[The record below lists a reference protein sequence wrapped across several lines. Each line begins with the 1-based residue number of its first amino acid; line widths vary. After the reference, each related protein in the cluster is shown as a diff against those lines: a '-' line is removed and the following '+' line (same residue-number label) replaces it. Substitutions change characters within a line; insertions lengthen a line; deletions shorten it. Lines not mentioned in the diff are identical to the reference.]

1 MQTQPRPAL
10 FLDRDGVINVD
21 RGYVSRREDF
31 EWLPGIFDL
40 ARTAQGLGFALVVV
54 TNQSGIGR
62 GYYTEQDFQALTA
75 YMRERFVAE
84 GVPLDAVYHCP
95 FHPESEQAK
104 YRHPDHP
111 WRKPRPGMILAAR
124 DELRL
129 DLARSAMVGDR
140 VSDVEA
146 GASAGVGALALIGAG
161 EQLPQGW
168 EDVERFDQVADVA
181 GWIAGLAKRQGRDDG
196 RAIVVTASPSV
207 ASVSPKG

>member
-1 MQTQPRPAL
+1 MQAQPRPAL

-31 EWLPGIFDL
+31 EWLPGIFDV
-40 ARTAQGLGFALVVV
+40 ARIAQGLGFALVVV

-62 GYYTEQDFQALTA
+62 GYYTEQEFKTLTA
-75 YMRERFVAE
+75 FMCERFVAE
-84 GVPLDAVYHCP
+84 GVPLDGVYYCP
-95 FHPESEQAK
+95 FHPDSEQAK

-129 DLARSAMVGDR
+129 DLARSALVGDR

-146 GASAGVGALALIGAG
+146 GASAGVGALALIGCR
-161 EQLPQGW
+161 EQLPHGC
-168 EDVERFDQVADVA
+168 ERVERFEQVAQVA
-181 GWIAGLAKRQGRDDG
+181 GWIAGLAKRHGRDEG
-196 RAIVVTASPSV
+196 RSIVMTASPSG
-207 ASVSPKG
+207 ASTSPKD